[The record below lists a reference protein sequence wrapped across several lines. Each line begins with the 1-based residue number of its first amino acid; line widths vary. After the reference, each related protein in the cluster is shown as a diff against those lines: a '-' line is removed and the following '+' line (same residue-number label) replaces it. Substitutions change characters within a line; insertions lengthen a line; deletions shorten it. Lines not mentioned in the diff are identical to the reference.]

1 MKRLTFLFAICLLVL
16 SASANVITYT
26 ADDQTIFP
34 NPERGFTDELG
45 GETML
50 SDTKNHVVQPEADW
64 YFEEFAGKQT
74 LTVLIYYLGN
84 YKTKDLS
91 DKILQGFEEDMQ
103 ILRDNGFKCVL
114 RFAYDWNSKND
125 AELTWVKRHIEQLKP
140 HLAANSDVIYVMETG
155 FVGQWGEWYYS
166 SNFGNETQKLNNNRR
181 QVLEA
186 MLDACPSNRFLLVR
200 YPLIKLSYLGDEVP
214 LSSEEAFSGSIRA
227 RIGHHND
234 AFLADWGNDGTYGR
248 DGDGPD
254 DDPVLRQYIAD
265 ETLYVPNGGET
276 NVEGSLASQV
286 YKQAESEMSKYH
298 WSFCGYSYSRDVTDK
313 WRSSGIYDNLDR
325 KMGYRYQLTTATIPS
340 AANPGGEAR
349 VVLKIKNAGYAPLY
363 NERKVY
369 IVLKN
374 GNKSY
379 SIPLQSDPRRWKP
392 NGVVTMIDETITIP
406 SDVPNG
412 TYQLFL
418 HLPDA
423 APSLAADPRYSIRFA
438 NVDVWDASTG
448 MNKLN
453 ATMEITG
460 GTIIPDPDPEPEPD
474 PDPDPDPDPTPE
486 PTTGKYSVRTFNA
499 DSTQCTWTFAGVVTS
514 EQKITE
520 EVIDNDLLFKPG
532 TGNTMKVLAD
542 GLSTQK
548 TQNSIYLPVPASS
561 AGTVSM
567 EVYSIS
573 DSRWFQLYINGEEG
587 TAQQR
592 LWSKEGE
599 GTDGKRGPR
608 SFGFTAGDITTYKE
622 NTYLAFTDN
631 TTEMKVSSF
640 TISLTSGTYAKG
652 TNAPSGIDEITGDP
666 ALQTHKVIIDGH
678 IFILR
683 GEKVYTLTGQEVK

>member
-1 MKRLTFLFAICLLVL
+1 MKRFAYLLVL
-16 SASANVITYT
+16 CLVSMAVCANVITYT
-26 ADDQTIFP
+26 ADDVTVFP

-50 SDTKNHVVQPEADW
+50 SETENHVVQPEADW

-84 YKTKDLS
+84 YRTKDLS
-91 DKILQGFEEDMQ
+91 AKILQGFDEDMQ
-103 ILRDNGFKCVL
+103 ILRENGFKCVL
-114 RFAYDWNSKND
+114 RFAYDWNSND
-125 AELTWVKRHIEQLKP
+125 DADLAWVKRHIQQLKP
-140 HLAANSDVIYVMETG
+140 HLADNADVIYVMETG
-155 FVGQWGEWYYS
+155 FVGRWGEWYYS
-166 SNFGNETQKLNNNRR
+166 SHFDNETQKLNANRR

-214 LSSEEAFSGSIRA
+214 LSAEEAFSGSVRA

-234 AFLADWGNDGTYGR
+234 AFLANYGNDGTYGR

-265 ETLYVPNGGET
+265 ETMFVPNGGET
-276 NVEGSLASQV
+276 NVEGDFADQV
-286 YKQAESEMSKYH
+286 YTKAESEMSKYH
-298 WSFCGYSYSRDVTDK
+298 WSFCGYSYSRAVTDK
-313 WRSSGIYDNLDR
+313 WRTSGIYDNLDR

-349 VVLKIKNAGYAPLY
+349 VVLKIKNVGYAPLY
-363 NERKVY
+363 NERHAY
-369 IVLKN
+369 LVLKK
-374 GNKSY
+374 GAQTY
-379 SIPLQSDPRRWKP
+379 SLPLQSDPRRWKP
-392 NGVVTMIDETITIP
+392 NGVVTTIDETITIP
-406 SDVPNG
+406 SEVPNG
-412 TYQLFL
+412 TYQVYL

-423 APSLAADPRYSIRFA
+423 APSLAADPRYAVRFA
-438 NVDVWDASTG
+438 NVDIWDASTG

-453 ATMEITG
+453 TTMEITG
-460 GTIIPDPDPEPEPD
+460 GAITPDPDPEPEPD
-474 PDPDPDPDPTPE
+474 PEPDPDPEPTPE

-499 DSTQCTWTFAGVVTS
+499 DSTQCTWSFAGVVTA

-532 TGNTMKVLAD
+532 NGNTMKVLED

-548 TQNSIYLPVPASS
+548 TQNSIYIPVPASS

-567 EVYSIS
+567 EVYSAS
-573 DSRWFQLYINGEEG
+573 DSRWFQLYINGVEG

-592 LWSKEGE
+592 LWSKEG
-599 GTDGKRGPR
+599 TDGKRGPH
-608 SFGFTAGDITTYKE
+608 SFEFTANDITTYKG

-640 TISLTSGTYAKG
+640 SISLTSGSYAKG
-652 TNAPSGIDEITGDP
+652 AGMPTGMDELFDGTSVT
-666 ALQTHKVIIDGH
+666 AEKVMIDGH
-678 IFILR
+678 IFIYR
-683 GEKVYTLTGQEVK
+683 SGNIYTIQGQRLP

>member
-1 MKRLTFLFAICLLVL
+1 MKRLTFLFTTCLLVL
-16 SASANVITYT
+16 YASANVITYT
-26 ADDQTIFP
+26 ADDQAIFP

-50 SDTKNHVVQPEADW
+50 SDSKNHVVQPEADW

-140 HLAANSDVIYVMETG
+140 HLTANSDVIYVMETG

-406 SDVPNG
+406 SEVPNG
-412 TYQLFL
+412 TYQLYL
-418 HLPDA
+418 YLPDLS
-423 APSLAADPRYSIRFA
+423 PRIAADPRYAIRFA
-438 NVDVWDASTG
+438 NVDVWDATTG
-448 MNKLN
+448 MNSLQ
-453 ATMEITG
+453 AEMTV
-460 GTIIPDPDPEPEPD
+460 
-474 PDPDPDPDPTPE
+474 
-486 PTTGKYSVRTFNA
+486 TTTEDINQTETAPQV
-499 DSTQCTWTFAGVVTS
+499 
-514 EQKITE
+514 QKILR
-520 EVIDNDLLFKPG
+520 DGQLLIRK
-532 TGNTMKVLAD
+532 
-542 GLSTQK
+542 
-548 TQNSIYLPVPASS
+548 
-561 AGTVSM
+561 
-567 EVYSIS
+567 
-573 DSRWFQLYINGEEG
+573 
-587 TAQQR
+587 
-592 LWSKEGE
+592 
-599 GTDGKRGPR
+599 
-608 SFGFTAGDITTYKE
+608 
-622 NTYLAFTDN
+622 
-631 TTEMKVSSF
+631 
-640 TISLTSGTYAKG
+640 
-652 TNAPSGIDEITGDP
+652 
-666 ALQTHKVIIDGH
+666 
-678 IFILR
+678 
-683 GEKVYTLTGQEVK
+683 GEKIFTVQGSELF